1 MRPGKAQRRRVLTEK
16 HSEELQRSQGA
27 SGCLAGGAMV
37 FHKLS
42 ER

>member
-27 SGCLAGGAMV
+27 SGCLAGDGGF
-37 FHKLS
+37 FHTP
-42 ER
+42 